1 MLRNIY
7 RNVRYAIKFTRANS
21 GQNLERFVDSLESDS
36 SCYRTIWAMT
46 DEKLRNER
54 RSADDRASEWMI
66 AKSVV
71 SDSLIA
77 M

>member
-36 SCYRTIWAMT
+36 SCYQTLWVMT
-46 DEKLRNER
+46 DEQLRDER
-54 RSADDRASEWMI
+54 RWADDRASEWMI

>member
-7 RNVRYAIKFTRANS
+7 RNVRYAIKFTRDNS

-36 SCYRTIWAMT
+36 SCYQTLWVMA
-46 DEKLRNER
+46 DEQLRDER
-54 RSADDRASEWMI
+54 RRADDHASEWMI
-66 AKSVV
+66 TKSVV

>member
-7 RNVRYAIKFTRANS
+7 RNVRYAIKFTRSNS

-36 SCYRTIWAMT
+36 SCYQTLWAMA
-46 DEKLRNER
+46 DEQLRDER
-54 RSADDRASEWMI
+54 RWADDRASEWMI
-66 AKSVV
+66 TKSVV